1 MKKAAFEFALKIQ
14 NEEIEKISKEQTSLE
29 SRVGKYLNKEALEKA
44 STLASNLN
52 KIGKMLS
59 GK

>member
-14 NEEIEKISKEQTSLE
+14 NEEIEKISKEQTNLE
-29 SRVGKYLNKEALEKA
+29 SRVGVFLNKEALEKA